1 MSIASKIAELRA
13 VLPSS
18 VELIAVSKTYPPSA
32 VMEAYEAG
40 QRVFGENRPQE
51 LVEKYRQLPGDIRW
65 HLIGGL
71 QTNKVKYV
79 APFVTMIHSGES
91 ARLLEVI
98 HKEALKN
105 DRVIDVLLEVHIAR
119 EASKHGWREDELL
132 AYLATGAYRELT
144 GVRFR
149 GVMGVATFTDDME
162 CVRAEFTRLNALFA
176 RLRSE
181 FFDDR
186 FDTLSMGMTADYLV
200 AVECGSTMV
209 RIGSYIFGA
218 RG

>member
-13 VLPSS
+13 VLPSA

-40 QRVFGENRPQE
+40 QRTFGENRPQE
-51 LVEKYRQLPGDIRW
+51 LVEKYRELPKDIRW

-91 ARLLEVI
+91 AKLLQVI

-105 DRVIDVLLEVHIAR
+105 GRTIDVLLEIHIAR

-149 GVMGVATFTDDME
+149 GVMGVATFTDERE
-162 CVRAEFTRLNALFA
+162 CVRAEFTRLNALFS
-176 RLRSE
+176 RLRTE

-186 FDTLSMGMTADYLV
+186 FDTLSMGMTADYRV

-209 RIGSYIFGA
+209 RFGSYIFGA
-218 RG
+218 RR

>member
-119 EASKHGWREDELL
+119 EASKHGWQEDELL

-186 FDTLSMGMTADYLV
+186 FDTLSMGMTADYPV

-218 RG
+218 RE